1 MNHIFERID
10 NKKENYTTYDFT
22 QKENNA
28 LKTFFDLAQEFD
40 RIKDFYSLCVA
51 IPKSFF
57 NLEAC
62 LYILNPKKQ
71 TMALISKTEDCQCRM
86 HDPPPE
92 DVSPSDRPYL
102 TGRDTLV
109 MTIRGKGTLMEELPF
124 QVKDDVLGLLEV
136 YPVNKPNEHRD
147 LFFQKY
153 ANRIGFNIHNRL
165 LMEKNIEHLRFI
177 RNLVADIEHNIIV
190 PNMVYKLFLRGLR
203 RKVDKNK
210 ELEKLFVEKLSAGQC
225 DERCMK
231 DYLEELSDINEG
243 LTDEVENIEK
253 HYKNMSLFIE
263 TLFRKSHFD
272 QGRLS
277 LRTKECNI
285 KKDVVEPQLER
296 YIEQFK
302 RMDIEVD
309 DKFSGLP
316 DAEVITVVDVGLIAQ
331 VYANLFSNA
340 VKYTQEIVNGDGNK
354 RKFISYGHEIV
365 KDYFG
370 EGKDGVKFNV
380 FSSGRHI
387 APDEHERIFEESY
400 RGSNVLHQPGTG
412 HGLSF
417 IKNTVE
423 IHGGVA
429 GYEATKDGNNFYFI
443 LPR

>member
-40 RIKDFYSLCVA
+40 RIEDFYSLCVA

-62 LYILNPKKQ
+62 LYILNPKKH
-71 TMALISKTEDCQCRM
+71 TMALISKTEDCKCKM

-102 TGRDTLV
+102 TGRNTLV

-136 YPVNKPNEHRD
+136 YPVKKPNEHRD

-340 VKYTQEIVNGDGNK
+340 VKYTQEIMNGDGNK

-380 FSSGRHI
+380 FSSGPHI

>member
-62 LYILNPKKQ
+62 LYILNPKKH
-71 TMALISKTEDCQCRM
+71 TMALISKTEDCKCKM

-136 YPVNKPNEHRD
+136 YPVKKPNEHRD

-380 FSSGRHI
+380 FSSGPHI